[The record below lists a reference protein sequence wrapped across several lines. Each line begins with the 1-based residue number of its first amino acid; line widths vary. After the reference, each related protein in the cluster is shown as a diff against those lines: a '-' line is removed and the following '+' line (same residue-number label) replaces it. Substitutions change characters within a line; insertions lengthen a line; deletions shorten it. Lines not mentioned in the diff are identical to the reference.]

1 MEFFEDIKN
10 GKYNL
15 VLILILF
22 VLSFHQYWSKSTEH
36 MADVSLDTNIKEAI
50 KQVYNADVEAIR
62 NLSEVATKLQAGGL
76 TIPGNL
82 TVTGDIN
89 SQGNLTTNGNI
100 LSKGNMAV
108 EGGNINLGNK
118 EKDQWVFHAPADDR
132 GLLSISRV
140 QTDGTV
146 NWSNG
151 LTLLTSADGKQN
163 LGGNFNLIPRGTI
176 VSWTGTTAPAG
187 WILCDG
193 ANGSG
198 TPDLR
203 GRFILGFG
211 QGTGLSNRPMGQ
223 AGGEEAHT
231 LNINEIPAHRHNFGR
246 DYWTRDLPANAG
258 VDLGNIRNQYAND
271 SSGETTFAGGSQPHN
286 NMPPFYVLAYIMKL

>member
-1 MEFFEDIKN
+1 MTLLEDIN
-10 GKYNL
+10 SGKYNL
-15 VLILILF
+15 VLICINF
-22 VLSFHQYWSKSTEH
+22 IIGFMVFHLYWSKSTEH

-62 NLSEVATKLQAGGL
+62 NLSEVASKLQAGGL

-82 TVTGDIN
+82 TVTG
-89 SQGNLTTNGNI
+89 NI

-108 EGGNINLGNK
+108 EGGNFNLGNK
-118 EKDQWVFHAPADDR
+118 DKDQWILHAPADDR

-140 QTDGTV
+140 QRDGNV

-151 LTLLTSADGKQN
+151 LTLLTSADGTQN
-163 LGGNFNLIPRGTI
+163 VGGNFNMVPKGTI
-176 VSWTGTTAPAG
+176 VSWTGSSAPAG
-187 WILCDG
+187 WALCDG
-193 ANGSG
+193 ANG

-203 GRFILGFG
+203 GRFVLGFG
-211 QGTGLSNRPMGQ
+211 QGAGLSNRPMGQ

-231 LNINEIPAHRHNFGR
+231 LNINEMPEHSHTHTAYHANFKHSG
-246 DYWTRDLPANAG
+246 DATEGSTKPDCCGGFKVQGDNTG
-258 VDLGNIRNQYAND
+258 GN
-271 SSGETTFAGGSQPHN
+271 QPHN

>member
-1 MEFFEDIKN
+1 MTLLEDIN
-10 GKYNL
+10 SGKYNL

-22 VLSFHQYWSKSTEH
+22 ALVFQIHWSKSTEH
-36 MADVSLDTNIKEAI
+36 MADVSLDSNIKEAI
-50 KQVYNADVEAIR
+50 KQVYNADIQAIR
-62 NLSEVATKLQAGGL
+62 NLSEVATKLQADGL

-82 TVTGDIN
+82 TVTG
-89 SQGNLTTNGNI
+89 NI
-100 LSKGNMAV
+100 LSKGNMAA
-108 EGGNINLGNK
+108 EGGNFNLGNK
-118 EKDQWVFHAPADDR
+118 DKDQWIFHAPADDR

-151 LTLLTSADGKQN
+151 LTLLTSADGTQN
-163 LGGNFNLIPRGTI
+163 LGGNFNIIPRGTI
-176 VSWTGTTAPAG
+176 VSWTGSTAPAG
-187 WILCDG
+187 WVLCDG

-211 QGTGLSNRPMGQ
+211 QGAGLSNRPMGQ

-231 LNINEIPAHRHNFGR
+231 LNENEIPAHTHTFASACSGGNCQRNGGG
-246 DYWTRDLPANAG
+246 YVTGYNYNNSNA
-258 VDLGNIRNQYAND
+258 V
-271 SSGETTFAGGSQPHN
+271 TFAGGSQPHN
-286 NMPPFYVLAYIMKL
+286 NMPPYYVLAYIMKV